1 MEVPTIKITEGAGA
15 ARIAFSRLSAW
26 VCGVNMKV
34 RKTSSQIKTQIS
46 RDN

>member
-1 MEVPTIKITEGAGA
+1 MEVPIIKIIEEAGA

-34 RKTSSQIKTQIS
+34 WKTPSQIKAKNLS
-46 RDN
+46 